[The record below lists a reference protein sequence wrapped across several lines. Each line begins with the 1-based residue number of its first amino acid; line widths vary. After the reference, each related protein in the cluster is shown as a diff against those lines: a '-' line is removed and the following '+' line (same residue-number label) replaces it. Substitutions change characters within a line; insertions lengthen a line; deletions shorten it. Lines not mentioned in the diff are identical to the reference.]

1 MTTYFFDGTKNGLL
15 TCIFESFYEKRIPD
29 DITTE
34 CVQCGLLDEIVTI
47 KTDSEKAERVY
58 KCLKNCKT
66 KYLVADFNL
75 TFRSGE
81 KKRFKVL
88 FDYLN
93 VAISNKNI
101 DVSKAFALPE
111 IQAFTD
117 LKNRIYTE
125 THRFK
130 GFLRF
135 METEKGF
142 YYACYEPDNDI
153 TELLVPHFTARLQS
167 PFIIHDIKRN
177 ILALCD
183 GKRYKILNGGDNG
196 VTVFMSESEEIFL
209 DLWQQYYKSINI
221 EERKNL
227 RQMRNYMPERYWKN
241 LSEKQE
247 KTEDF

>member
-29 DITTE
+29 DVTTE

-47 KTDSEKAERVY
+47 KTDNEKAERVY

-66 KYLVADFNL
+66 KYLVSDFNL

-93 VAISNKNI
+93 VALSNKNI

>member
-29 DITTE
+29 DVTTE

-66 KYLVADFNL
+66 KYLVSDFNL

-81 KKRFKVL
+81 KSRFKVL

-130 GFLRF
+130 GFMRF

>member
-1 MTTYFFDGTKNGLL
+1 
-15 TCIFESFYEKRIPD
+15 
-29 DITTE
+29 
-34 CVQCGLLDEIVTI
+34 
-47 KTDSEKAERVY
+47 
-58 KCLKNCKT
+58 
-66 KYLVADFNL
+66 
-75 TFRSGE
+75 
-81 KKRFKVL
+81 
-88 FDYLN
+88 
-93 VAISNKNI
+93 
-101 DVSKAFALPE
+101 
-111 IQAFTD
+111 
-117 LKNRIYTE
+117 
-125 THRFK
+125 
-130 GFLRF
+130 
-135 METEKGF
+135 METKKGF

-153 TELLVPHFTARLQS
+153 TELLVSHFTARLQS

-241 LSEKQE
+241 LSEKRE

>member
-15 TCIFESFYEKRIPD
+15 TCIFESFYDRRIPD
-29 DITTE
+29 DVTTE
-34 CVQCGLLDEIVTI
+34 CIQCGLLDEIVTI
-47 KTDSEKAERVY
+47 KTDNEKAERVY

-66 KYLVADFNL
+66 KYLVSDFNL

-101 DVSKAFALPE
+101 DISKAFALPE

-183 GKRYKILNGGDNG
+183 GNRYKILNGGDNG

>member
-29 DITTE
+29 DVTTE

-47 KTDSEKAERVY
+47 KTDNEKAERVY

-66 KYLVADFNL
+66 KYLVSDFNL

-81 KKRFKVL
+81 KKRFKVF

-209 DLWQQYYKSINI
+209 NLWQQYYKSINI

>member
-15 TCIFESFYEKRIPD
+15 TCIFESFYDRRIPD
-29 DITTE
+29 DVTTE

-47 KTDSEKAERVY
+47 KTDNEKAERVY

-66 KYLVADFNL
+66 KYLVSDFNL

-81 KKRFKVL
+81 KKRFKLL

>member
-15 TCIFESFYEKRIPD
+15 TCIFESFYDRRIPD
-29 DITTE
+29 DVTTE

-47 KTDSEKAERVY
+47 KTDNEKAERVY

-66 KYLVADFNL
+66 KYLVSDFNL

-81 KKRFKVL
+81 KSRFKVL

-125 THRFK
+125 MHRFK

-241 LSEKQE
+241 LSEKHE

>member
-29 DITTE
+29 DVTTE
-34 CVQCGLLDEIVTI
+34 CIQCGLLDEIVTI
-47 KTDSEKAERVY
+47 KTDNEKAERVY

-66 KYLVADFNL
+66 KYLVSDFNL

>member
-29 DITTE
+29 DVTTE
-34 CVQCGLLDEIVTI
+34 CVQYGLLDEIVTI
-47 KTDSEKAERVY
+47 KTDNEKAERVY

-66 KYLVADFNL
+66 KYLVSDFNL

-183 GKRYKILNGGDNG
+183 GKRYKILDGGDNG

>member
-15 TCIFESFYEKRIPD
+15 TCIFESFYDRRIPD
-29 DITTE
+29 DVTTE

-47 KTDSEKAERVY
+47 KTDNEKAERVY

-66 KYLVADFNL
+66 KYLVSDFNL

-125 THRFK
+125 MHRFK

>member
-29 DITTE
+29 DVTTE

-66 KYLVADFNL
+66 KYLVSDFNL

>member
-29 DITTE
+29 DVTTE

-47 KTDSEKAERVY
+47 KTDNEKAERVY

-66 KYLVADFNL
+66 KYLVSDFNL

-125 THRFK
+125 MHRFK

>member
-29 DITTE
+29 DVTTE

-47 KTDSEKAERVY
+47 KTDNEKAERVY

-66 KYLVADFNL
+66 KYLVSDFNL

-183 GKRYKILNGGDNG
+183 GKRYKILDGGDNG

-241 LSEKQE
+241 LSEKHE

>member
-29 DITTE
+29 DLTTE

-66 KYLVADFNL
+66 KYLVSDFNL

-125 THRFK
+125 KHRFK

-183 GKRYKILNGGDNG
+183 GKRYKILDGGDNG

-241 LSEKQE
+241 LSENQE

>member
-29 DITTE
+29 DVTTE

-47 KTDSEKAERVY
+47 KTDNEKAERVY

-66 KYLVADFNL
+66 KYLVSDFNL

-135 METEKGF
+135 METKKGF

>member
-29 DITTE
+29 DVTTE

-47 KTDSEKAERVY
+47 KTDNEKAERVY

-66 KYLVADFNL
+66 KYLVSDFNI

-93 VAISNKNI
+93 IAISNKNI

-183 GKRYKILNGGDNG
+183 GKRYKILNGGNNG

-227 RQMRNYMPERYWKN
+227 RQMRNYIPERYWKN

>member
-29 DITTE
+29 DVTTE

-47 KTDSEKAERVY
+47 KTDNEKAERVY

-66 KYLVADFNL
+66 KYLVSDFNL

-101 DVSKAFALPE
+101 DVSKAFAQPE

>member
-29 DITTE
+29 DVTTE

-47 KTDSEKAERVY
+47 KTDNEKAERVY

-66 KYLVADFNL
+66 KYLVSDFNL

-81 KKRFKVL
+81 KKRFKLL

-130 GFLRF
+130 GFF
-135 METEKGF
+135 
-142 YYACYEPDNDI
+142 
-153 TELLVPHFTARLQS
+153 
-167 PFIIHDIKRN
+167 
-177 ILALCD
+177 
-183 GKRYKILNGGDNG
+183 
-196 VTVFMSESEEIFL
+196 
-209 DLWQQYYKSINI
+209 
-221 EERKNL
+221 
-227 RQMRNYMPERYWKN
+227 
-241 LSEKQE
+241 
-247 KTEDF
+247 

>member
-29 DITTE
+29 DVTTE
-34 CVQCGLLDEIVTI
+34 YVQYGLLDEIVTI
-47 KTDSEKAERVY
+47 KTDNEKAERVY

-66 KYLVADFNL
+66 KYLVSDFNL

-81 KKRFKVL
+81 KSRFKVL

>member
-1 MTTYFFDGTKNGLL
+1 MTTYFFDGTKKGLL

-29 DITTE
+29 DVTTE

-47 KTDSEKAERVY
+47 KTDNEKAERVY

-66 KYLVADFNL
+66 KYLVSDFNL

-153 TELLVPHFTARLQS
+153 TELLIPHFTARLQS

>member
-1 MTTYFFDGTKNGLL
+1 MKKPNEFINVLKIARQNILYPISIL
-15 TCIFESFYEKRIPD
+15 R
-29 DITTE
+29 
-34 CVQCGLLDEIVTI
+34 
-47 KTDSEKAERVY
+47 SEAAK
-58 KCLKNCKT
+58 
-66 KYLVADFNL
+66 
-75 TFRSGE
+75 

-241 LSEKQE
+241 LSERQE

>member
-29 DITTE
+29 DVTTE
-34 CVQCGLLDEIVTI
+34 CVQCGLLDELVTI
-47 KTDSEKAERVY
+47 KTDNEKAERVY

-66 KYLVADFNL
+66 KYLVYDFNL

-111 IQAFTD
+111 IQAFTN

-135 METEKGF
+135 METAKGF

>member
-29 DITTE
+29 DVTTE
-34 CVQCGLLDEIVTI
+34 CVQCRLLDEIVTI
-47 KTDSEKAERVY
+47 KTDNEKAERVY

-66 KYLVADFNL
+66 KYLVSDFNL

-93 VAISNKNI
+93 VVISNKNI

-125 THRFK
+125 MHRFK

-221 EERKNL
+221 KERKNL

>member
-15 TCIFESFYEKRIPD
+15 TCIFESFYDRRIPD
-29 DITTE
+29 DVTSE

-47 KTDSEKAERVY
+47 KTDNEKAERVY

-66 KYLVADFNL
+66 KYLVSDFNL

-101 DVSKAFALPE
+101 DISKAFALPE

-183 GKRYKILNGGDNG
+183 GKRYKILNGGNNG

>member
-29 DITTE
+29 DVTTE
-34 CVQCGLLDEIVTI
+34 CVQCGLLDEIVII
-47 KTDSEKAERVY
+47 KTDNEKAERVY

-66 KYLVADFNL
+66 KYLVSDFNL

-227 RQMRNYMPERYWKN
+227 RQMRNYMPERYWNN

-247 KTEDF
+247 

>member
-29 DITTE
+29 DVTTE

-47 KTDSEKAERVY
+47 KTDNEKAERVY

-66 KYLVADFNL
+66 KYLVSDFNL

-153 TELLVPHFTARLQS
+153 TELLVPHFTARLQA

-183 GKRYKILNGGDNG
+183 GKRYKILNSGDNG

>member
-29 DITTE
+29 DVTTE

-47 KTDSEKAERVY
+47 KTDNEKAERVY

-66 KYLVADFNL
+66 KYLVSDFNL

-153 TELLVPHFTARLQS
+153 TELLVSHFTTRLQS

>member
-15 TCIFESFYEKRIPD
+15 TCIFESFYDRRIPD
-29 DITTE
+29 DVTTE

-66 KYLVADFNL
+66 KYLVSDFNL

-81 KKRFKVL
+81 KKRFKVF

-135 METEKGF
+135 METKKGF

>member
-29 DITTE
+29 DVTTE

-66 KYLVADFNL
+66 KYLVSDFNL

-183 GKRYKILNGGDNG
+183 GKRYKILNGGNNG

>member
-15 TCIFESFYEKRIPD
+15 TCIFKSFYDRRIPD
-29 DITTE
+29 DVTTE

-47 KTDSEKAERVY
+47 KTDNEKAERVY

-66 KYLVADFNL
+66 KYLVSDFNL

-81 KKRFKVL
+81 KSRFKVL

-221 EERKNL
+221 KERKNL

>member
-29 DITTE
+29 DVTTE
-34 CVQCGLLDEIVTI
+34 CVQCGLLDEIVPI
-47 KTDSEKAERVY
+47 KTDNEKAERVY

-66 KYLVADFNL
+66 KYLVSDFNL

>member
-15 TCIFESFYEKRIPD
+15 TCIFESFYDRRIPD
-29 DITTE
+29 DVTTE
-34 CVQCGLLDEIVTI
+34 CVQYGLLDEIVTI
-47 KTDSEKAERVY
+47 KTDNEKAERVY

-66 KYLVADFNL
+66 KYLVSDFNL

-111 IQAFTD
+111 IQVFTD

-183 GKRYKILNGGDNG
+183 GKRYKILDGGDNG

>member
-29 DITTE
+29 DVTTE

-47 KTDSEKAERVY
+47 KTDNEKAERVY

-66 KYLVADFNL
+66 KYLVSDFNL

-81 KKRFKVL
+81 KKRFKLL

>member
-15 TCIFESFYEKRIPD
+15 TCIFESFYDRRIPD
-29 DITTE
+29 DVTTE
-34 CVQCGLLDEIVTI
+34 CIQCGLLDEIVTI
-47 KTDSEKAERVY
+47 KTDNEKAERVY

-66 KYLVADFNL
+66 KYLVSDFNL

-81 KKRFKVL
+81 KSRFKVL
-88 FDYLN
+88 LDYLN

-153 TELLVPHFTARLQS
+153 TELLIPHFTARLQS

>member
-15 TCIFESFYEKRIPD
+15 TCIFESFYDRRIPD
-29 DITTE
+29 DVTTE

-47 KTDSEKAERVY
+47 KTDNEKAERVY

-66 KYLVADFNL
+66 KYLVSDFNL

-101 DVSKAFALPE
+101 DISKAFALPE

-221 EERKNL
+221 KERKNL

>member
-15 TCIFESFYEKRIPD
+15 TCIFESFYDRRIPD
-29 DITTE
+29 DVTTE
-34 CVQCGLLDEIVTI
+34 FVQYGLLDEIVTI
-47 KTDSEKAERVY
+47 KTDNEKAERVY

-66 KYLVADFNL
+66 KYLVSDFNL

>member
-29 DITTE
+29 DVTTE
-34 CVQCGLLDEIVTI
+34 CVQCGLLDEIVII
-47 KTDSEKAERVY
+47 KTDNEKAERVY

-66 KYLVADFNL
+66 KYLVSDFNL

-227 RQMRNYMPERYWKN
+227 RQMRNYMPERYWNN

>member
-15 TCIFESFYEKRIPD
+15 TCIFESFYDRRIPD
-29 DITTE
+29 DVTTE

-47 KTDSEKAERVY
+47 KTNNEKAERVY

-66 KYLVADFNL
+66 KYLVSDFNL

-209 DLWQQYYKSINI
+209 YLWQQYYKSINI